1 VGDRKQAA
9 FAVWITGL
17 PASGKSTI
25 ARALRDQ
32 LARQGMDIAVLE
44 SDAVRKMLEE
54 EPSYDPKARA
64 RFYRYLAYAG
74 VLLTGYGIPVIFDA
88 TANRRIYRAC
98 ARQQIP
104 RFIEVFIDCPLETC
118 IARDPKRIYGK
129 ASEGGAQTVPGI
141 QEPYEPP
148 EAADIV
154 IDSEHEIPAL
164 AAQRIVEKLMERG
177 YVANRIPAPGCRP
190 VKPG

>member
-1 VGDRKQAA
+1 VGDRKQAS

-32 LARQGMDIAVLE
+32 LVGQGIDIAVLE
-44 SDAVRKMLEE
+44 SDTFRKMLEE
-54 EPSYDPKARA
+54 EPSYDPEARTL
-64 RFYRYLAYAG
+64 FYRYLAYAG
-74 VLLTGYGIPVIFDA
+74 VLLTQHGVPVIFDA
-88 TANRRIYRAC
+88 TANRRIYRNW

-104 RFIEVFIDCPLETC
+104 RFIEVFVDCPLETC
-118 IARDPKRIYGK
+118 IARDPKGIYGK

-148 EAADIV
+148 EAADVV
-154 IDSEHEIPAL
+154 IDSENEVPTL
-164 AAQRIVEKLMERG
+164 AAQRIAEKLMERG
-177 YVANRIPAPGCRP
+177 YLADGFPRRVVGQ
-190 VKPG
+190 

>member
-1 VGDRKQAA
+1 MGDLNQAA

-32 LARQGMDIAVLE
+32 LSGQGIDIAVLE
-44 SDAVRKMLEE
+44 SDTVRKVLEE
-54 EPSYDPKARA
+54 EPSYDPEARA

-74 VLLTGYGIPVIFDA
+74 ILLTQHGIPVIFDA
-88 TANRRIYRAC
+88 TANRRIYRDW

-104 RFIEVFIDCPLETC
+104 RFIEVFVDCPLETC
-118 IARDPKRIYGK
+118 IARDPKGIY
-129 ASEGGAQTVPGI
+129 SEARKGGVHTVPGL

-154 IDSEHEIPAL
+154 IDSEREVPAL
-164 AAQRIVEKLMERG
+164 AAQRIIEKVVERQYVRG
-177 YVANRIPAPGCRP
+177 I
-190 VKPG
+190 